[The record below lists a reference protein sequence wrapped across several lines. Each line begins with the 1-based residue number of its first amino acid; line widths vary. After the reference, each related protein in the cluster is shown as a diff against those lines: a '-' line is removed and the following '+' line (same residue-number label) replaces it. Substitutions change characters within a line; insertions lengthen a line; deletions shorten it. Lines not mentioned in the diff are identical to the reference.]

1 MEKFRKSIPVIVRTA
16 VIIIVVCYFIPFCMV
31 TCDGEVLTQ
40 LSPLDMTKGR
50 EIEDEKVGGEP
61 MVLLL
66 LILPL
71 LVFCFSFIKNNTAR
85 AALYTADGVALLVA
99 VNVFLSKAREMAE
112 EFWCDVSPDI
122 GYYLFM
128 VFSILIVAVG
138 IIDFIPEQTNSA
150 TSNNQEV

>member
-31 TCDGEVLTQ
+31 TCEGEVLAQ

-66 LILPL
+66 LILPV
-71 LVFCFSFIKNNTAR
+71 LVFCFSFIKNNSTR
-85 AALYTADGVALLVA
+85 AALYTADGVGLLVA
-99 VNVFLSKAREMAE
+99 VNVFLSKARETAK

-128 VFSILIVAVG
+128 VFSALMVVVG
-138 IIDFIPEQTNSA
+138 IISFIPQQRNPVPSD
-150 TSNNQEV
+150 NQDV